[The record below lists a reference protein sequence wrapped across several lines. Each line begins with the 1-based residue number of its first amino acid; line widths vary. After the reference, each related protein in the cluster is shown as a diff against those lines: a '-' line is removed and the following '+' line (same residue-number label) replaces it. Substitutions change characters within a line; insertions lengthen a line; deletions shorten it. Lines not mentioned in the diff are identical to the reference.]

1 MIKQGGK
8 VYHDPILLRNASP
21 TMLKRVVCAWWLIT
35 YNPNQRPDV
44 DHKICCIVEG
54 DEAVAACECICREQY
69 VIVWGELNTGGGRI
83 VRHAA
88 MMAGGRR
95 GECTAWIRVSSVRI
109 VTEAELWGYVDAVNI
124 STRAEIAQGMI
135 LPQVVGQA
143 QGGTIDGAGQSGQPP
158 NYTQQQT
165 LDILGHAVD
174 NLGHDWTSL
183 DMAGRAQ
190 HKQGGRVGVD
200 GGKESIE
207 PDNTECSSGA
217 GDPSSQIPLF

>member
-44 DHKICCIVEG
+44 DRKICCIVEG
-54 DEAVAACECICREQY
+54 DEAESACECICREQY

-95 GECTAWIRVSSVRI
+95 AECTAWIRVSSVRI
-109 VTEAELWGYVDAVNI
+109 VTEAELWAYVNAVAI
-124 STRAEIAQGMI
+124 STRAEIAQGMVI
-135 LPQVVGQA
+135 PQVVGQA
-143 QGGTIDGAGQSGQPP
+143 QAGTTDSAVQSGQPS
-158 NYTQQQT
+158 NCNQGQ
-165 LDILGHAVD
+165 
-174 NLGHDWTSL
+174 
-183 DMAGRAQ
+183 AQ
-190 HKQGGRVGVD
+190 NKQGGRVGVD
-200 GGKESIE
+200 GGK
-207 PDNTECSSGA
+207 PGQGDDNTESLSA
-217 GDPSSQIPLF
+217 SDAVF